1 MFSRPVIVPLILLI
15 VGIILVDGLIPPFV
29 IGEHYCSHLSEAEAY
44 RYRIKQE
51 NKTTK
56 NWKSYN
62 AEVEQWFDGTNWYD
76 TDGNIL
82 FYVPRDSELV
92 LDYGMLVESDAIPYR
107 IENMPES
114 DFDYRKFMQ
123 RKRLYHSV
131 YARDVEILSSEKS
144 NDVLAL
150 AYRCNN
156 SLKQRLYSS
165 SLSKDKAALAVS
177 LLLGDKKGLDEDLKM
192 SFSVSGL
199 SHILCVSGLH
209 IGLIIAMFDVLL
221 KFLHL
226 LGMWGFGLRRF
237 LLIAISWIIAFIV
250 GCTPSALRVALMLT
264 LTLLTDLTSFR
275 SERINLLIVTA
286 FILLLCDPLLLFDL
300 GFQLSFLAVLGIM
313 VCMPKANDWIR
324 TKFPLFLKP
333 LGKTAATTLSA
344 QLFVLPIIVCRFHT
358 LPLLF
363 LLANVIA
370 VPFVGII
377 LFSII
382 CLLVFV
388 NVPLLGDL
396 TTAIVSGEL
405 WFLQQTAE
413 ITDSIT
419 RTIFGN

>member
-1 MFSRPVIVPLILLI
+1 MYSRPVIIPLILLI
-15 VGIILVDGLIPPFV
+15 VGIILVESLIPPFV
-29 IGEHYCSHLSEAEAY
+29 IREHYSKHLNEIKTC
-44 RYRIKQE
+44 RYRIKE
-51 NKTTK
+51 EGKETK
-56 NWKSYN
+56 NWICYI
-62 AEVEQWFDGTNWYD
+62 AETEQWYDGTTWQNTSGD
-76 TDGNIL
+76 VL
-82 FYVPRDSELV
+82 FYIPKDSNKV
-92 LDYGMLVESDAIPYR
+92 LDYGTIVESNANLYR
-107 IENMPES
+107 IENFQDS
-114 DFDYRKFMQ
+114 DFDYQRFMQ
-123 RKRLYHSV
+123 RKRIYHNV
-131 YARDVEILSSEKS
+131 YARNYDIIGKDESFDIMAV
-144 NDVLAL
+144 
-150 AYRCNN
+150 AYRCKLA
-156 SLKQRLYSS
+156 LKERLFASG
-165 SLSKDKAALAVS
+165 LPKDRAALAVS

-226 LGMWGFGLRRF
+226 LGMWGFGLRRV
-237 LLIAISWIIAFIV
+237 LLILIAWTIAFIV

-324 TKFPLFLKP
+324 TKFPSFLKP

-363 LLANVIA
+363 LFANVIA

>member
-1 MFSRPVIVPLILLI
+1 MYSRPVIIPLILLI
-15 VGIILVDGLIPPFV
+15 VGIILVESLIPPFV
-29 IGEHYCSHLSEAEAY
+29 IGEHYSKHLNETKTC
-44 RYRIKQE
+44 RYKIKKE
-51 NKTTK
+51 RKETK
-56 NWKSYN
+56 NWICYI
-62 AEVEQWFDGTNWYD
+62 AETEQWYDGTTWHK
-76 TDGNIL
+76 TDGEVL
-82 FYVPRDSELV
+82 FYIPKDSNKV
-92 LDYGMLVESDAIPYR
+92 LDYGTIVESNANLYR
-107 IENMPES
+107 IENFQDS
-114 DFDYRKFMQ
+114 DFDYQRFMQ
-123 RKRLYHSV
+123 RKRIYHNV
-131 YARDVEILSSEKS
+131 YARNYDIIGKDESF
-144 NDVLAL
+144 DVLAL

-209 IGLIIAMFDVLL
+209 IGLIIAMFDILL

-237 LLIAISWIIAFIV
+237 LLILIAWTIAFIV

-324 TKFPLFLKP
+324 TKFPSFLKP

-363 LLANVIA
+363 LFANVIV

>member
-29 IGEHYCSHLSEAEAY
+29 IGEHYCSHLSEAESY

-107 IENMPES
+107 IENMPDS

-286 FILLLCDPLLLFDL
+286 FILLLSNPLLLFDL

-324 TKFPLFLKP
+324 TKFPSFLKP

-363 LLANVIA
+363 LFANVIA

>member
-62 AEVEQWFDGTNWYD
+62 AEVEQWFDGANWHD

-107 IENMPES
+107 IENMPDS
-114 DFDYRKFMQ
+114 DFDYQKFMQ

-165 SLSKDKAALAVS
+165 SLSKNKAALAVS

-324 TKFPLFLKP
+324 TKFPSFLKP

-363 LLANVIA
+363 LFANVIA

>member
-62 AEVEQWFDGTNWYD
+62 AEVEQWFDGMNWHD

-107 IENMPES
+107 IENMPDS

-286 FILLLCDPLLLFDL
+286 FILLLCDPLLLFDV

-324 TKFPLFLKP
+324 TKFPSFLKP

-363 LLANVIA
+363 LFANVIV

>member
-1 MFSRPVIVPLILLI
+1 MYSRPVIIPLILLI
-15 VGIILVDGLIPPFV
+15 VGIILVESLIPPFV
-29 IGEHYCSHLSEAEAY
+29 IGEHYSKHLNEIKTC
-44 RYRIKQE
+44 RYKIKKE
-51 NKTTK
+51 RKETK
-56 NWKSYN
+56 NWICYI
-62 AEVEQWFDGTNWYD
+62 AETEQWYDGTTWHK
-76 TDGNIL
+76 TDGEVL
-82 FYVPRDSELV
+82 FYIPKDSNKV
-92 LDYGMLVESDAIPYR
+92 LEYGTIVESDANLYR
-107 IENMPES
+107 IENFQGS
-114 DFDYRKFMQ
+114 DFDYQRFMQ

-324 TKFPLFLKP
+324 TKFPSFLKP

-344 QLFVLPIIVCRFHT
+344 QFFVLPIIVCRFHT

-363 LLANVIA
+363 LFANVIV

>member
-1 MFSRPVIVPLILLI
+1 MYSRPVIIPLILLI
-15 VGIILVDGLIPPFV
+15 VGIILVESLIPPFV
-29 IGEHYCSHLSEAEAY
+29 IREHYSKHLNETKY
-44 RYRIKQE
+44 CRYKIKKE
-51 NKTTK
+51 RKETK
-56 NWKSYN
+56 NWICYI
-62 AEVEQWFDGTNWYD
+62 AETEQWYDGTTWQK
-76 TDGNIL
+76 TDGEVL
-82 FYVPRDSELV
+82 FYIPKDSNNV
-92 LDYGMLVESDAIPYR
+92 LDYGTIVESNANLYR
-107 IENMPES
+107 IENFQDS
-114 DFDYRKFMQ
+114 DFDYQRFMQ
-123 RKRLYHSV
+123 RKRIYHNV
-131 YARDVEILSSEKS
+131 YARTYETIGKDESFDILTT
-144 NDVLAL
+144 

-177 LLLGDKKGLDEDLKM
+177 LLLGDKKGLDEDVKL
-192 SFSVSGL
+192 SFSVAGL

-275 SERINLLIVTA
+275 SERINTLIVTA

-324 TKFPLFLKP
+324 TKFPSFLKP

-363 LLANVIA
+363 LFANVIA

>member
-1 MFSRPVIVPLILLI
+1 MYSRPVIIPLILLI
-15 VGIILVDGLIPPFV
+15 VGIILVESLIPPFV
-29 IGEHYCSHLSEAEAY
+29 IREHYSKHLNEIKTC
-44 RYRIKQE
+44 RYRIKE
-51 NKTTK
+51 EGKETK
-56 NWKSYN
+56 NWICYI
-62 AEVEQWFDGTNWYD
+62 AETEQWYDGTTWQNTSGD
-76 TDGNIL
+76 VL
-82 FYVPRDSELV
+82 FYIPKDSNKV
-92 LDYGMLVESDAIPYR
+92 LDYGTIVESNANLYR
-107 IENMPES
+107 IENFQDS
-114 DFDYRKFMQ
+114 DFDYQRFMQ
-123 RKRLYHSV
+123 RKRIYHNV
-131 YARDVEILSSEKS
+131 YARNYDIIGKDESFDILTT
-144 NDVLAL
+144 
-150 AYRCNN
+150 AYRCKMA
-156 SLKQRLYSS
+156 LKQRLFDSD
-165 SLSKDKAALAVS
+165 LPKDRAALAVS

-226 LGMWGFGLRRF
+226 LGMWGFGLRRV
-237 LLIAISWIIAFIV
+237 LLILIAWTIAFIV

-275 SERINLLIVTA
+275 SERINTLIVTA

-324 TKFPLFLKP
+324 TKFPSFLEP

-363 LLANVIA
+363 LFANVIV

-419 RTIFGN
+419 RSIFGN

>member
-29 IGEHYCSHLSEAEAY
+29 IGEHYCSHLSEAESY

-107 IENMPES
+107 IENMPDS
-114 DFDYRKFMQ
+114 DFDYQKFMQ

-324 TKFPLFLKP
+324 TKFPSFLKP

-363 LLANVIA
+363 LFANVIV

-419 RTIFGN
+419 RSIFGN

>member
-1 MFSRPVIVPLILLI
+1 
-15 VGIILVDGLIPPFV
+15 
-29 IGEHYCSHLSEAEAY
+29 
-44 RYRIKQE
+44 
-51 NKTTK
+51 
-56 NWKSYN
+56 
-62 AEVEQWFDGTNWYD
+62 
-76 TDGNIL
+76 
-82 FYVPRDSELV
+82 
-92 LDYGMLVESDAIPYR
+92 
-107 IENMPES
+107 
-114 DFDYRKFMQ
+114 
-123 RKRLYHSV
+123 
-131 YARDVEILSSEKS
+131 
-144 NDVLAL
+144 
-150 AYRCNN
+150 
-156 SLKQRLYSS
+156 
-165 SLSKDKAALAVS
+165 
-177 LLLGDKKGLDEDLKM
+177 
-192 SFSVSGL
+192 
-199 SHILCVSGLH
+199 
-209 IGLIIAMFDVLL
+209 
-221 KFLHL
+221 
-226 LGMWGFGLRRF
+226 MWGFGLRRF

-250 GCTPSALRVALMLT
+250 GCTPSALRFALMLT

-324 TKFPLFLKP
+324 TKFPSFLKP

-363 LLANVIA
+363 LFANVIA

-419 RTIFGN
+419 RSIFGN

>member
-107 IENMPES
+107 IENMPDS

-286 FILLLCDPLLLFDL
+286 FILLLCDPLLLFDV

-324 TKFPLFLKP
+324 TKFPSFLKP

-363 LLANVIA
+363 LFANVIV

>member
-1 MFSRPVIVPLILLI
+1 MYSRPVIIPLILLI
-15 VGIILVDGLIPPFV
+15 VGIILVESLIPPFV
-29 IGEHYCSHLSEAEAY
+29 IGEHYSKHLNEIKTC
-44 RYRIKQE
+44 RYKIKKE
-51 NKTTK
+51 RKETK
-56 NWKSYN
+56 NWICYI
-62 AEVEQWFDGTNWYD
+62 AETEQWYDGTTWQNTSGD
-76 TDGNIL
+76 VL
-82 FYVPRDSELV
+82 FYIPKDSNKV
-92 LDYGMLVESDAIPYR
+92 LDYGTIVESNANLYR
-107 IENMPES
+107 IENFQDS
-114 DFDYRKFMQ
+114 DFDYQRFMQ
-123 RKRLYHSV
+123 RKRIYHNV
-131 YARDVEILSSEKS
+131 YARTYETIGKDESFDILTT
-144 NDVLAL
+144 

-275 SERINLLIVTA
+275 SERINTLIVTA

-324 TKFPLFLKP
+324 TKFPSFLKP

-363 LLANVIA
+363 LFANVIV

>member
-1 MFSRPVIVPLILLI
+1 MYSRPVIIPLILLI
-15 VGIILVDGLIPPFV
+15 VGIILVESLIPPFV
-29 IGEHYCSHLSEAEAY
+29 IMEHYSKHLNEIKTC
-44 RYRIKQE
+44 RYRIKE
-51 NKTTK
+51 EGKETK
-56 NWKSYN
+56 NWICYI
-62 AEVEQWFDGTNWYD
+62 AETEQWYDGTTWQK
-76 TDGNIL
+76 TDGEVL
-82 FYVPRDSELV
+82 FYIPKDSNKV
-92 LDYGMLVESDAIPYR
+92 LDYGTIVESNANLYR
-107 IENMPES
+107 IENFQDS
-114 DFDYRKFMQ
+114 DFDYQRFMQ
-123 RKRLYHSV
+123 RKRIYHSV
-131 YARDVEILSSEKS
+131 YARNYDIIGKDKS
-144 NDVLAL
+144 FDIMAA
-150 AYRCNN
+150 AYRCKLA
-156 SLKQRLYSS
+156 LKERLFASG
-165 SLSKDKAALAVS
+165 LPKDRAALAVS

-237 LLIAISWIIAFIV
+237 LLILIAWTIAFIV

-324 TKFPLFLKP
+324 TKFPSFLKP

-363 LLANVIA
+363 LFANVIV

>member
-1 MFSRPVIVPLILLI
+1 MYSRPVIIPLILLI
-15 VGIILVDGLIPPFV
+15 VGIILVESLIPPFV
-29 IGEHYCSHLSEAEAY
+29 IGEHYSKHLNEIKTC
-44 RYRIKQE
+44 RYRIKE
-51 NKTTK
+51 EGKETK
-56 NWKSYN
+56 NWICYI
-62 AEVEQWFDGTNWYD
+62 AETEQWYDGTTWHD

-107 IENMPES
+107 IENMPDS
-114 DFDYRKFMQ
+114 DFDYQKFMQ

-192 SFSVSGL
+192 SFSVAGL

-324 TKFPLFLKP
+324 TKFPSFLKP

-419 RTIFGN
+419 RTILGN

>member
-29 IGEHYCSHLSEAEAY
+29 IGEHYCSHLSEAESY

-107 IENMPES
+107 IENMPDS

-324 TKFPLFLKP
+324 TKFPSFLKP

-363 LLANVIA
+363 LFANVIV

>member
-1 MFSRPVIVPLILLI
+1 MYSRPVIIPLILLI
-15 VGIILVDGLIPPFV
+15 VGIILVESLIPPFV
-29 IGEHYCSHLSEAEAY
+29 IGEHYSKHLNETKY
-44 RYRIKQE
+44 CRYKIKKE
-51 NKTTK
+51 RKETK
-56 NWKSYN
+56 NWICYL
-62 AEVEQWFDGTNWYD
+62 AETEQWYDGTTWHK
-76 TDGNIL
+76 TDGEVL
-82 FYVPRDSELV
+82 FYIPKDSNKV
-92 LDYGMLVESDAIPYR
+92 LEYGTIVESDANLYR
-107 IENMPES
+107 IENYEGS
-114 DFDYRKFMQ
+114 DFDYQRFMQ
-123 RKRLYHSV
+123 RKRIYHNV
-131 YARDVEILSSEKS
+131 YARNYETIGKDKS
-144 NDVLAL
+144 FDIMAV
-150 AYRCNN
+150 AYRCKLA
-156 SLKQRLYSS
+156 LKERLFASG
-165 SLSKDKAALAVS
+165 LPKDRAALAVS
-177 LLLGDKKGLDEDLKM
+177 LLLGDKSDLDEDVKL
-192 SFSVSGL
+192 SFSVAGL

-324 TKFPLFLKP
+324 TKFPSFLKP

-363 LLANVIA
+363 LFANVIV

-419 RTIFGN
+419 RSIFGN

>member
-107 IENMPES
+107 IENMPDS

-324 TKFPLFLKP
+324 TKFPSFLKP

-363 LLANVIA
+363 LFANVIV

>member
-324 TKFPLFLKP
+324 TKFPSFLKP

-363 LLANVIA
+363 LFANVIV

>member
-62 AEVEQWFDGTNWYD
+62 AEVEQWFDGTNWHD

-107 IENMPES
+107 IENMPDS

-324 TKFPLFLKP
+324 TKFPSFLKP

-363 LLANVIA
+363 LFANVIV